1 MKIRFIEPGNVPYK
15 PSFKNLYV
23 YDRFIRTP
31 SNGLMTLATIV
42 QKAHPDFDILMYSES
57 ISKLKWSDILNS
69 DVVFISIFTFSAM
82 RGYELADFIR
92 ENSKSKIVFGGLHAT
107 LNHAEVVPHCDFVL
121 LGEGDETI
129 LKIIDS
135 IEKGETPNFQGVAYK
150 DGFGKI
156 VCTGRAPL
164 PHNIDCI
171 PNREIC
177 HNFKK
182 MAGHNTIWPQ
192 VHASRGCPHN
202 CDYCSL
208 VAAFGRGIR
217 TRTPQNVIDDIKNAI
232 SFFEDGHHR
241 LAKFLWI
248 TDDNFFADRKW
259 AMEVLNLMIE
269 QKINY
274 RFSIQARFEVGFDDE
289 MLELLKKAGFFE
301 LALGIEFL
309 EDEAFRNYHKKSTYQ
324 QILDSVKNIQK
335 HGLNARGL
343 FIFGAD
349 NHTKGIGEKLA
360 NFVIENGISGIL
372 IQSMY
377 FVPGTPVY
385 ASHKDELIDENWSR
399 CVGKVVHYPKLM
411 SPTEL
416 QNEIIIASKKIY
428 SVKRLAKALFTKK
441 FDEFILFAGEFFWQ
455 QSVRNRLKKD
465 MQYLRTHAKSNLRQE
480 SFAPMKKDE
489 I

>member
-57 ISKLKWSDILNS
+57 ISKLKWNDILDS
-69 DVVFISIFTFSAM
+69 DVIFISIFTFSAM

-92 ENSKSKIVFGGLHAT
+92 ENSKAKIVFGGLHAT
-107 LNHAEVVPHCDFVL
+107 LNHTEVVPHCNFVL

-135 IEKGETPNFQGVAYK
+135 IEKGATPDFQGVAYK
-150 DGFGKI
+150 DEFGKI

-480 SFAPMKKDE
+480 SFAPMKKDG

>member
-57 ISKLKWSDILNS
+57 ISKLKWSDILDS

-135 IEKGETPNFQGVAYK
+135 IEKGATPNFQGVAYK
-150 DGFGKI
+150 DEFGKI

-360 NFVIENGISGIL
+360 NFVIENDISGIL

-465 MQYLRTHAKSNLRQE
+465 MQYLRTHAKSTLRQE
-480 SFAPMKKDE
+480 SFAPMKKDG

>member
-57 ISKLKWSDILNS
+57 ISKLKWSDILDS

-135 IEKGETPNFQGVAYK
+135 IEKGATPNFQGVAYK
-150 DGFGKI
+150 DEFGKI

-217 TRTPQNVIDDIKNAI
+217 TRTPQNVIDDIKDAI

-360 NFVIENGISGIL
+360 NFVIENDISGIL

-465 MQYLRTHAKSNLRQE
+465 MQYLRTHAKANLRQE
-480 SFAPMKKDE
+480 SFAPMKKDG

>member
-57 ISKLKWSDILNS
+57 ISKLKWSDILDS

-107 LNHAEVVPHCDFVL
+107 LNHTEVVPHCDFVL

-135 IEKGETPNFQGVAYK
+135 IEKGATPNFQGVAYK
-150 DGFGKI
+150 DEFGKI

-360 NFVIENGISGIL
+360 NFVIENDISGIL

-465 MQYLRTHAKSNLRQE
+465 MQYLRTHAKSTLRQE
-480 SFAPMKKDE
+480 SFAPMKKDG

>member
-57 ISKLKWSDILNS
+57 ISKLKWSDILDS

-135 IEKGETPNFQGVAYK
+135 IEKGATPNFQGVAYK
-150 DGFGKI
+150 DESGKI

-259 AMEVLNLMIE
+259 AMEVLNLIIE

-360 NFVIENGISGIL
+360 NFVIENDISGIL

-465 MQYLRTHAKSNLRQE
+465 MQYLRTHAKANLRQE
-480 SFAPMKKDE
+480 SFAPMKKDG

>member
-57 ISKLKWSDILNS
+57 ISKLKWSDILDS

-135 IEKGETPNFQGVAYK
+135 IEKGATPNFQGVAYK
-150 DGFGKI
+150 DEFGKI

-217 TRTPQNVIDDIKNAI
+217 TRTPQNVIDDIKDAI

-360 NFVIENGISGIL
+360 NFVIENDISGIL

-465 MQYLRTHAKSNLRQE
+465 MQYLRTHAKANLRQE
-480 SFAPMKKDE
+480 SFSPMKKDG

>member
-57 ISKLKWSDILNS
+57 ISKLKWSDILDS

-135 IEKGETPNFQGVAYK
+135 IEKGATPNFQGVAYK
-150 DGFGKI
+150 DEFGKI

-217 TRTPQNVIDDIKNAI
+217 TCTPQNVIDDIKNAI

-259 AMEVLNLMIE
+259 AMEVLNLIIE

-465 MQYLRTHAKSNLRQE
+465 MQYLRTHAKANLRQE
-480 SFAPMKKDE
+480 SFAPMKKDG

>member
-57 ISKLKWSDILNS
+57 ISKLKWSDILDS

-107 LNHAEVVPHCDFVL
+107 LNHTEVVPHCDFVL

-135 IEKGETPNFQGVAYK
+135 IEKGATPNFQGVAYK
-150 DGFGKI
+150 DEFGKI
-156 VCTGRAPL
+156 VCTGHAPL

-259 AMEVLNLMIE
+259 AMEVLNLIIE

-309 EDEAFRNYHKKSTYQ
+309 EDEAFRNYHKKSTYP

-465 MQYLRTHAKSNLRQE
+465 MQYLRTHAKANLRQE
-480 SFAPMKKDE
+480 SFAPMKKDG

>member
-57 ISKLKWSDILNS
+57 ISKLKWSDILDS

-135 IEKGETPNFQGVAYK
+135 IEKGATPNFQGVAYK
-150 DGFGKI
+150 DEFGKI

-217 TRTPQNVIDDIKNAI
+217 TRTPQNVIDDIKDAI

-360 NFVIENGISGIL
+360 DFVIENDISGIL

-480 SFAPMKKDE
+480 SFAPMKKDG

>member
-15 PSFKNLYV
+15 PSFKHLYV

-31 SNGLMTLATIV
+31 SNGLMKLATIV

-57 ISKLKWSDILNS
+57 ISKLKWSDILDS

-107 LNHAEVVPHCDFVL
+107 LNHTEVVPHCDFVL

-135 IEKGETPNFQGVAYK
+135 IEKGATPDFQGVAYK
-150 DGFGKI
+150 DEFGKI

-208 VAAFGRGIR
+208 VATFGRGIR

-465 MQYLRTHAKSNLRQE
+465 MQYLRTHAKSTLRQE
-480 SFAPMKKDE
+480 SFAPMKKDG